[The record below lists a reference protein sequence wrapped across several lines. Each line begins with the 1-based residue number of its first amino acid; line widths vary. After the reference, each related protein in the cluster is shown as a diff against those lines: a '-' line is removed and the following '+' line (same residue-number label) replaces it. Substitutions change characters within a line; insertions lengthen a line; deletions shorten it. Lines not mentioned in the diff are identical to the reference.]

1 MTEHSNS
8 AEARDLAYHL
18 HSFTHLDS
26 LAKDGPLV
34 LESGD
39 GIYVTDN
46 HGKRYIEGISGLW
59 NIVVGFNEN
68 RIAEAAFEQMKKLP
82 AYHTFFGRTA
92 SPVIDLAERLIEL
105 APVAMKRVYF
115 VNSGSEAN
123 DTAIKML
130 WMLNKGAGKPEK
142 RKIISRKSAYHGTTV
157 ASCSLNGKP
166 YINCFGLP
174 LPEVLYTD
182 CPHFW
187 RDGKPGESE
196 EDYAQRLADSL
207 EALIQEEGAETIAGF
222 IAEPVMGAG
231 GALVPP
237 QGYFEKIEEILRRHD
252 IAFIADE
259 VVCGFGRT
267 GSMWGSQTY
276 NFRPDIICTS
286 KCLTAGYFPMG
297 AVLMSPEIDAKLMHA
312 AEALGEFPHGFTTA
326 GHPVGA
332 AIALKV
338 LELISEPGG
347 MFDNLCQVAPHFQA
361 GLQKFA
367 DHPLVGEA
375 RGVGLIGALEIVADK
390 ANKTPFAEEHLI
402 GEQVVRAAQKNGLI
416 LRPIGE
422 SVIFAPPFII
432 SEAEI
437 DDMFERTG
445 RVLDEIEQIVQKD
458 NLRAAALTAAAA
470 AE

>member
-1 MTEHSNS
+1 MSEQSNS
-8 AEARDLAYHL
+8 LEARDLAYHL
-18 HSFTHLDS
+18 HSFTHLES
-26 LAKDGPLV
+26 LAEDGPLV
-34 LESGD
+34 LEGGD
-39 GIYVTDN
+39 GIHVTDN

-59 NIVVGFNEN
+59 NIVVGFSEQ
-68 RIAEAAFEQMKKLP
+68 RIADAAYEQMKKLP

-92 SPVIDLAERLIEL
+92 SPVIDLAERMIEL
-105 APVAMKRVYF
+105 APVEMNRVYF

-130 WMLNKGAGKPEK
+130 WMLNQGAGRPEK
-142 RKIISRKSAYHGTTV
+142 RKIISRKMAYHGTTV

-174 LPEVLYTD
+174 LTEFLYTE
-182 CPHFW
+182 CPHYW
-187 RDGKPGESE
+187 RFSEPGESE
-196 EDYAQRLADSL
+196 EDYSQRLADNL
-207 EALIQEEGAETIAGF
+207 EELIQSEGADTIAGF

-237 QGYFEKIEEILRRHD
+237 KGYFEKIEGVLRRYS
-252 IAFIADE
+252 ITIISDE

-267 GSMWGSQTY
+267 GNMWGCETY
-276 NFRPDIICTS
+276 NFHPDIICTS

-297 AVLMSPEIDAKLMHA
+297 AVLLSPKINKELMAA
-312 AEALGEFPHGFTTA
+312 AESFGEFPHGFTTA

-332 AIALKV
+332 AVALKT
-338 LELISEPGG
+338 LELITESGG
-347 MFDNLCQVAPHFQA
+347 MFDNVKKVTPHFQA

-367 DHPLVGEA
+367 DNPLVGEA

-390 ANKTPFAEEHLI
+390 ASKRPFDEKHLI
-402 GEQVVRAAQKNGLI
+402 GEQVVRVAQKNGLI

-422 SVIFAPPFII
+422 AVIFAPPFII

-437 DDMFERTG
+437 DDMFLRTAN
-445 RVLDEIEQIVQKD
+445 VLEEIEAIVQK
-458 NLRAAALTAAAA
+458 NGLRSTAVA

>member
-1 MTEHSNS
+1 MSGQSNS

-18 HSFTHLDS
+18 HSFTHLES
-26 LAKDGPLV
+26 LAEDGPLV
-34 LESGD
+34 LEGGD
-39 GIYVTDN
+39 GINVIDN

-59 NIVVGFNEN
+59 NIVVGFNER
-68 RIAEAAFEQMKKLP
+68 RIADAAYEQMKKMP

-92 SPVIDLAERLIEL
+92 SPVIDLAEQMIEL
-105 APVAMKRVYF
+105 APVEMKRVYF

-130 WMLNKGAGKPEK
+130 WMLNQGAGRPEK
-142 RKIISRKSAYHGTTV
+142 RKIISRKMAYHGTTV

-174 LPEVLYTD
+174 LDEILYTD
-182 CPHFW
+182 CPHYW
-187 RDGKPGESE
+187 RDAELGESE
-196 EDYAQRLADSL
+196 EAYSQRLADNL
-207 EALIQEEGAETIAGF
+207 EALIQAEGAGTIAGF

-237 QGYFEKIEEILRRHD
+237 QGYFEKMEAVLRRHD
-252 IAFIADE
+252 IAIISDE

-267 GSMWGSQTY
+267 GSMWGCETY

-297 AVLMSPEIDAKLMHA
+297 AVLLSPEIDAQLMAA
-312 AEALGEFPHGFTTA
+312 AEELGEFPHGFTTA

-332 AIALKV
+332 AVALKT
-338 LELISEPGG
+338 LELITEPGG
-347 MFDNLCQVAPHFQA
+347 MFDNVKKVASHFQA
-361 GLQKFA
+361 GLRKFA

-390 ANKTPFAEEHLI
+390 ASKTPFNEAHLV
-402 GEQVVRAAQKNGLI
+402 GEQVVRLAQRNGLI
-416 LRPIGE
+416 LRPIGAA
-422 SVIFAPPFII
+422 VIFAPPFII
-432 SEAEI
+432 NEAEI
-437 DDMFERTG
+437 DEMFARTAK
-445 RVLDEIEQIVQKD
+445 VLDEIEALVQK
-458 NLRAAALTAAAA
+458 NGWRNTAAAA
-470 AE
+470 E

>member
-1 MTEHSNS
+1 MLDKSNS
-8 AEARDLAYHL
+8 VESRDLAHHL
-18 HSFTHLDS
+18 HSFTHLET
-26 LAKDGPLV
+26 LAEDGPLV
-34 LESGD
+34 LESGQ

-46 HGKRYIEGISGLW
+46 HGRKYIEGISGLW
-59 NIVVGFNEN
+59 NIVVGFDEK
-68 RIAEAAFEQMKKLP
+68 RIVEAAYSQMQRMP

-92 SPVIDLAERLIEL
+92 SPVIDLAEKLISL
-105 APVAMKRVYF
+105 APVPMTRVYF

-130 WMLNKGAGKPEK
+130 WMINEGKGLSKK
-142 RKIISRKSAYHGTTV
+142 RKIISRKKAYHGTTV

-174 LPEVLYTD
+174 LKEVIYAD
-182 CPHFW
+182 CPHYW

-196 EDYAQRLADSL
+196 EDYSERLARNL
-207 EALIQEEGAETIAGF
+207 EHLIFTEGADNIAGF

-237 QGYFEKIEEILRRHD
+237 AGYFSKIEKILREHN
-252 IAFIADE
+252 IAIIADE

-267 GSMWGSQTY
+267 GKMWGSETY
-276 NFRPDIICTS
+276 NFSPDIICTS

-297 AVLMSPEIDAKLMHA
+297 AILMSPHIDQELMNAAKTF
-312 AEALGEFPHGFTTA
+312 GEFPHGFTTA

-332 AIALKV
+332 AIALETLK
-338 LELISEPGG
+338 IITEPGG
-347 MFDNLCQVAPHFQA
+347 LFDNICDVSPIFQD
-361 GLQKFA
+361 GLKKFE
-367 DHPLVGEA
+367 DHPLIGES

-390 ANKTPFAEEHLI
+390 NTKKPFPEELLI
-402 GEQVVRAAQKNGLI
+402 GEQVVRAAQRNGLI

-432 SEAEI
+432 NNSEI
-437 DDMFERTG
+437 VDMFDRTCK
-445 RVLDEIEQIVQKD
+445 VLDEIEEYVQKED
-458 NLRAAALTAAAA
+458 LRSYSAA

>member
-1 MTEHSNS
+1 MSEHSNS

-18 HSFTHLDS
+18 HSFTHLES
-26 LAKDGPLV
+26 LAEDGPLV
-34 LESGD
+34 LEGGE

-59 NIVVGFNEN
+59 NIVVGFGEQ

-130 WMLNKGAGKPEK
+130 WMMNKGGGKPAK
-142 RKIISRKSAYHGTTV
+142 RKIISRKNAYHGTTV

-174 LPEVLYTD
+174 LDEILYAD
-182 CPHFW
+182 CPHYW
-187 RDGKPGESE
+187 RDGLEGESE
-196 EDYAQRLADSL
+196 EEFSQRMADNL
-207 EALIQEEGAETIAGF
+207 ETLIQAEGADTIAGF

-231 GALVPP
+231 GALPP
-237 QGYFEKIEEILRRHD
+237 PKGYFEKMEAVLRRHG
-252 IAFIADE
+252 IAIISDE

-267 GSMWGSQTY
+267 GSMWGCETY

-297 AVLMSPEIDAKLMHA
+297 AVLMSPEIDAQLMQA

-332 AIALKV
+332 AVALKT
-338 LELISEPGG
+338 LELIAEPGG
-347 MFDNLCQVAPHFQA
+347 MFDNLCKVAPHFQA

-390 ANKTPFAEEHLI
+390 ATKTPFAEEQLI
-402 GEQVVRAAQKNGLI
+402 GEQVVRLAQKNGLI

-422 SVIFAPPFII
+422 SIIFAPPFII
-432 SEAEI
+432 SESEI
-437 DDMFERTG
+437 DDMFARTAK
-445 RVLDEIEQIVQKD
+445 VLDEIEALAVAGGW
-458 NLRAAALTAAAA
+458 RAGAAA

>member
-1 MTEHSNS
+1 MIEQSNS
-8 AEARDLAYHL
+8 LEARDLAYHL
-18 HSFTHLDS
+18 HSFTHLES
-26 LAKDGPLV
+26 LIEDGPLV
-34 LESGD
+34 LEGGD
-39 GIYVTDN
+39 GIHVIDN

-59 NIVVGFNEN
+59 NIVVGFSER
-68 RIAEAAFEQMKKLP
+68 RIADAAYEQMKALP

-92 SPVIDLAERLIEL
+92 SPVIDLAERMIEL
-105 APVAMKRVYF
+105 APVEMKRVYF

-130 WMLNKGAGKPEK
+130 WMLNQGAGRPEK
-142 RKIISRKSAYHGTTV
+142 RKIISRKMAYHGTTV

-174 LPEVLYTD
+174 LTEFLHTD
-182 CPHFW
+182 CPHYW
-187 RDGKPGESE
+187 RDAEPGESE
-196 EDYAQRLADSL
+196 EDYSQRLADNL
-207 EALIQEEGAETIAGF
+207 EALIQSEGADTIAGF

-237 QGYFEKIEEILRRHD
+237 KSYFEKIEEVLRRHS
-252 IAFIADE
+252 IAIISDE

-267 GSMWGSQTY
+267 GSMWGCETY

-297 AVLMSPEIDAKLMHA
+297 AVLLSPQMDAELMAA
-312 AEALGEFPHGFTTA
+312 AEVLGEFPHGFTTA

-332 AIALKV
+332 AVALKT
-338 LELISEPGG
+338 LELITEPGG
-347 MFDNLCQVAPHFQA
+347 MFDNVKKVAPYFQA

-367 DHPLVGEA
+367 DNPLVGEA

-390 ANKTPFAEEHLI
+390 ASKTPFDEEHLI
-402 GEQVVRAAQKNGLI
+402 GEQVVRVAQKNGLI
-416 LRPIGE
+416 LRPIGAA
-422 SVIFAPPFII
+422 VIFAPPFII

-437 DDMFERTG
+437 DDMFSRTTK
-445 RVLDEIEQIVQKD
+445 VLDEIEAIVQK
-458 NLRAAALTAAAA
+458 NGLRTTAVA

>member
-1 MTEHSNS
+1 MSEHSNS

-18 HSFTHLDS
+18 HSFTHLES
-26 LAKDGPLV
+26 LAEDGPLV

-59 NIVVGFNEN
+59 NIVVGFGEQ
-68 RIAEAAFEQMKKLP
+68 RIAEAAFAQMKKLP

-130 WMLNKGAGKPEK
+130 WMLNKGAGKPDK

-174 LPEVLYTD
+174 LKEILYAD
-182 CPHFW
+182 CPHYW
-187 RDGKPGESE
+187 RDGLPGESE
-196 EDYAQRLADSL
+196 EDYAGRLADNL
-207 EALIQEEGAETIAGF
+207 EALIQAEGADTIAGF

-237 QGYFEKIEEILRRHD
+237 KGYFEKIEAVLRRHD
-252 IAFIADE
+252 IAIISDE

-267 GSMWGSQTY
+267 GSMWGCETY

-297 AVLMSPEIDAKLMHA
+297 AVLMSPEIDAQLMQA

-332 AIALKV
+332 AIALKT
-338 LELISEPGG
+338 LELISEP
-347 MFDNLCQVAPHFQA
+347 D
-361 GLQKFA
+361 
-367 DHPLVGEA
+367 
-375 RGVGLIGALEIVADK
+375 
-390 ANKTPFAEEHLI
+390 
-402 GEQVVRAAQKNGLI
+402 
-416 LRPIGE
+416 
-422 SVIFAPPFII
+422 
-432 SEAEI
+432 
-437 DDMFERTG
+437 
-445 RVLDEIEQIVQKD
+445 
-458 NLRAAALTAAAA
+458 
-470 AE
+470 

>member
-1 MTEHSNS
+1 MNWQSNS
-8 AEARDLAYHL
+8 AEARDLAHHL
-18 HSFTHLDS
+18 HSFTHLES
-26 LAKDGPLV
+26 LAEDGPLV
-34 LESGD
+34 LEGGD

-46 HGKRYIEGISGLW
+46 HGRRYIEGISGLW
-59 NIVVGFNEN
+59 NIVVGFGET
-68 RIAEAAFEQMKKLP
+68 RIAEAAYEQMKKLP

-92 SPVIDLAERLIEL
+92 APVIDLAERLIEL
-105 APVAMKRVYF
+105 APVPMERVYF

-130 WMLNKGAGKPEK
+130 WMLNKGAGRPEK

-166 YINCFGLP
+166 YIGCFGLP
-174 LPEVLYTD
+174 LPEIIYTD
-182 CPHFW
+182 CPHYW
-187 RDGKPGESE
+187 RDGNPGESE
-196 EDYAQRLADSL
+196 GEYAQRLADNL
-207 EALIQEEGAETIAGF
+207 EALIEAEGAETIAGF

-237 QGYFEKIEEILRRHD
+237 KGYFEKVEAVLRRHD
-252 IAFIADE
+252 IAIISDE

-267 GSMWGSQTY
+267 GSMWGSETY

-297 AVLMSPEIDAKLMHA
+297 AVLMSPEIDAQLMHA

-332 AIALKV
+332 AVALKT
-338 LELISEPGG
+338 LELITEPDG
-347 MFDNLCQVAPHFQA
+347 MFDNLCKVMPHFQA

-390 ANKTPFAEEHLI
+390 ATKTPFAEQHLI
-402 GEQVVRAAQKNGLI
+402 GEQVVHLAQKNGLI

-437 DDMFERTG
+437 DDMFARTG
-445 RVLDEIEQIVQKD
+445 KVLDEIEA
-458 NLRAAALTAAAA
+458 LATAGGWRAGTAAS
-470 AE
+470 E

>member
-1 MTEHSNS
+1 MLDQSNS
-8 AEARDLAYHL
+8 AESRDLAHHL
-18 HSFTHLDS
+18 HSFTHLQT
-26 LAKDGPLV
+26 LAEDGPLV
-34 LESGD
+34 LESGR

-46 HGKRYIEGISGLW
+46 HGQEYIEGISGLW
-59 NIVVGFNEN
+59 NIVVGFDEK
-68 RIAEAAFEQMKKLP
+68 RIVEAAYSQMQRMP

-92 SPVIDLAERLIEL
+92 SPVIELAERLISL
-105 APVAMKRVYF
+105 APVTMKRAYF

-130 WMLNKGAGKPEK
+130 WMINEGKGKPQK
-142 RKIISRKSAYHGTTV
+142 RKIISRKKAYHGTTV

-174 LPEVLYTD
+174 LKEVIYAD
-182 CPHFW
+182 CPHYW
-187 RDGKPGESE
+187 RDGMPGESE
-196 EDYAQRLADSL
+196 KDYSTRLIKNL
-207 EALIQEEGAETIAGF
+207 EQLILTEGAENIAGF

-237 QGYFEKIEEILRRHD
+237 TGYFSGIEKILRKYD
-252 IAFIADE
+252 IAIIADE

-267 GSMWGSQTY
+267 GSMWGSETY
-276 NFRPDIICTS
+276 NFTPDIICTS

-297 AVLMSPEIDAKLMHA
+297 VVLMSPHIDQQLMNA
-312 AEALGEFPHGFTTA
+312 AENFGEFPHGFTTA

-332 AIALKV
+332 AIALET
-338 LELISEPGG
+338 LNIITEPGG
-347 MFDNLCQVAPHFQA
+347 LFDNICEVSPNFQT
-361 GLQKFA
+361 GLRKFEE
-367 DHPLVGEA
+367 HPLVGES
-375 RGVGLIGALEIVADK
+375 RGVGLIGALELVADK
-390 ANKTPFAEEHLI
+390 NTKRPFPEELLI

-432 SEAEI
+432 NNSEI
-437 DDMFERTG
+437 DDMFDRTS
-445 RVLDEIEQIVQKD
+445 RVLNEIEKYVQKED
-458 NLRAAALTAAAA
+458 LRNYAAA

>member
-1 MTEHSNS
+1 MLNQPNS
-8 AEARDLAYHL
+8 AESRDLANHL
-18 HSFTHLDS
+18 HSFTHLQT
-26 LAKDGPLV
+26 LAEDGPLV
-34 LESGD
+34 LESGR

-46 HGKRYIEGISGLW
+46 HGREYIEGISGLW
-59 NIVVGFNEN
+59 NIVVGFDEK
-68 RIAEAAFEQMKKLP
+68 RIVEAAYTQMQRMP

-92 SPVIDLAERLIEL
+92 SPVIELAERLISL
-105 APVAMKRVYF
+105 SPVPMKRAYF

-130 WMLNKGAGKPEK
+130 WMINEGKGQPQK
-142 RKIISRKSAYHGTTV
+142 RKIISRKKAYHGTTV

-174 LPEVLYTD
+174 LKEVIYAD
-182 CPHFW
+182 CPHYW

-196 EDYAQRLADSL
+196 EDYSERLAQNL
-207 EALIQEEGAETIAGF
+207 EQLILDEGAENIAGF

-237 QGYFEKIEEILRRHD
+237 TGYFNKIEKILRRSN
-252 IAFIADE
+252 IAIIADE

-267 GSMWGSQTY
+267 GNMWGSETY
-276 NFRPDIICTS
+276 NFSPDIICTS

-297 AVLMSPEIDAKLMHA
+297 AVLMSPHIDQQLMSA
-312 AEALGEFPHGFTTA
+312 AESVGEFPHGFTTA

-332 AIALKV
+332 AIALETLK
-338 LELISEPGG
+338 IITEPGG
-347 MFDNLCQVAPHFQA
+347 LFENICKVTPTFQDR
-361 GLQKFA
+361 LKSFEE
-367 DHPLVGEA
+367 HPLVGES

-390 ANKTPFAEEHLI
+390 NTKRPFPEELLI
-402 GEQVVRAAQKNGLI
+402 GEQIVRAAQRNGLI

-432 SEAEI
+432 TNSEI
-437 DDMFERTG
+437 DDMFERTSK
-445 RVLDEIEQIVQKD
+445 VLYEIEKHVQKEG
-458 NLRAAALTAAAA
+458 LRSYAAA

>member
-1 MTEHSNS
+1 MSGQQSNS
-8 AEARDLAYHL
+8 AEARDLAHHL
-18 HSFTHLDS
+18 HSFTHLPS
-26 LAKDGPLV
+26 LAEDGPLV
-34 LESGD
+34 LENGD
-39 GIYVTDN
+39 GIYVIDN
-46 HGKRYIEGISGLW
+46 QGRRYIEGISGLW
-59 NIVVGFNEN
+59 NIVVGFNER
-68 RIAEAAFEQMKKLP
+68 RIAEAAYEQMKKLP
-82 AYHTFFGRTA
+82 AYHTFFGRIA

-105 APVAMKRVYF
+105 APVPMKRVYF

-130 WMLNKGAGKPEK
+130 WMLNKGAGRPEK
-142 RKIISRKSAYHGTTV
+142 RKIISRKNAYHGTTV

-166 YINCFGLP
+166 YIECFGLP
-174 LPEVLYTD
+174 LEEILYTD
-182 CPHFW
+182 CPHYW
-187 RDGKPGESE
+187 RDGRPGESE
-196 EDYAQRLADSL
+196 GEYAQRLADKL
-207 EALIQEEGAETIAGF
+207 ETLIQVEGADTIAGF

-237 QGYFEKIEEILRRHD
+237 QGYFEKIEAVLRRHN
-252 IAFIADE
+252 IAIIADE

-267 GSMWGSQTY
+267 GSMWGSQTF

-297 AVLMSPEIDAKLMHA
+297 VVLMSPEIDTQLMRA

-332 AIALKV
+332 AVALKT
-338 LELISEPGG
+338 LELITEPGG
-347 MFDNLCQVAPHFQA
+347 MFDNLYNVAPHFQA
-361 GLQKFA
+361 GLQNFA

-390 ANKTPFAEEHLI
+390 SSKIPFAEDHLI
-402 GEQVVRAAQKNGLI
+402 GEQVVRAAQRNGLI

-437 DDMFERTG
+437 DDMFARTW
-445 RVLDEIEQIVQKD
+445 RVLDEIEALVQS
-458 NLRAAALTAAAA
+458 NGLRAAATAAAA
-470 AE
+470 E

>member
-1 MTEHSNS
+1 
-8 AEARDLAYHL
+8 
-18 HSFTHLDS
+18 
-26 LAKDGPLV
+26 
-34 LESGD
+34 
-39 GIYVTDN
+39 
-46 HGKRYIEGISGLW
+46 
-59 NIVVGFNEN
+59 
-68 RIAEAAFEQMKKLP
+68 
-82 AYHTFFGRTA
+82 
-92 SPVIDLAERLIEL
+92 LIEL

-130 WMLNKGAGKPEK
+130 WMMNKGGGKPAK
-142 RKIISRKSAYHGTTV
+142 RKIISRKNAYHGTTV

-174 LPEVLYTD
+174 LDEILYAD
-182 CPHFW
+182 CPHYW
-187 RDGKPGESE
+187 RDGLEGESE
-196 EDYAQRLADSL
+196 EEFSQRMADNL
-207 EALIQEEGAETIAGF
+207 ETLIQAEGADTIAGF

-231 GALVPP
+231 GALPP
-237 QGYFEKIEEILRRHD
+237 PKGYFEKMEAVLRRHG
-252 IAFIADE
+252 IAIISDE

-267 GSMWGSQTY
+267 GSMWGCETY

-297 AVLMSPEIDAKLMHA
+297 AVLMSPEIDAQLMQA

-332 AIALKV
+332 AVALKT
-338 LELISEPGG
+338 LELIAEPGG
-347 MFDNLCQVAPHFQA
+347 MFDNLCKVAPHFQA

-390 ANKTPFAEEHLI
+390 ATKTPFAEEQLI
-402 GEQVVRAAQKNGLI
+402 GEQVVRLAQKNGLI

-422 SVIFAPPFII
+422 SIIFAPPFII
-432 SEAEI
+432 SESEI
-437 DDMFERTG
+437 DDMFARTAK
-445 RVLDEIEQIVQKD
+445 VLDEIEALAVAGGW
-458 NLRAAALTAAAA
+458 RAGAAA